1 MIEIST
7 LLSEDVIFSVL
18 FGNYKYVF
26 FPLVPAT
33 LRNLKITPRITKFE
47 EIDVSK
53 ALTSPARLL
62 YPKIA
67 KRSRLDDLLSRR
79 AQLKLLEERR
89 IAQQSKTDEQPAN
102 EDENVDVEN
111 DEIDLLE
118 TESGLDKQLSNMM
131 SGKVVPNV
139 ANTPQTQALSKEVLN
154 NIAKKIQALRLH
166 YTAISKLAKDFQCY
180 SRGCNSNSTNL
191 VSSCYSPLCMQ
202 RNKVRHDLLVLLR
215 KANVHTN
222 ANASKI
228 IAANALG
235 SANTPANSS
244 ANPSANTSANSA
256 ANVSGA
262 KKTTS
267 ILEQKLT
274 APQQVERPT
283 EANLCKDLAS
293 AILAAPKFGEETEM
307 VYVPV
312 EVKEEVKKEEVKVKT
327 EDEPPSKK
335 VKVDGE
341 SSGGSG
347 DVKEEKSKWI
357 D

>member
-1 MIEIST
+1 M
-7 LLSEDVIFSVL
+7 L
-18 FGNYKYVF
+18 FKSQSKPLF
-26 FPLVPAT
+26 LPLVPAT
-33 LRNLKITPRITKFE
+33 LRNLKITPPITKFE
-47 EIDVSK
+47 EIDISK
-53 ALTSPARLL
+53 ALTSPNRLL

-89 IAQQSKTDEQPAN
+89 IAQQTKTDEQPAN

-118 TESGLDKQLSNMM
+118 AESGLDKQLSNMM

-139 ANTPQTQALSKEVLN
+139 ANAPQTQALSKEVLN
-154 NIAKKIQALRLH
+154 SIAKKIQALRLH

-222 ANASKI
+222 ASKI
-228 IAANALG
+228 IAANALI
-235 SANTPANSS
+235 SANAGSPNSSANAIANSS
-244 ANPSANTSANSA
+244 ANSSANAVANSSAN
-256 ANVSGA
+256 A
-262 KKTTS
+262 KKTS

-283 EANLCKDLAS
+283 EASFCRELVS
-293 AILAAPKFGEETEM
+293 AILAAPELGEETEM

-312 EVKEEVKKEEVKVKT
+312 EVKEEEVKKEEVVVKT

-335 VKVDGE
+335 VKVDVEDGGE
-341 SSGGSG
+341 GE
-347 DVKEEKSKWI
+347 DVKEEKSKL
-357 D
+357 